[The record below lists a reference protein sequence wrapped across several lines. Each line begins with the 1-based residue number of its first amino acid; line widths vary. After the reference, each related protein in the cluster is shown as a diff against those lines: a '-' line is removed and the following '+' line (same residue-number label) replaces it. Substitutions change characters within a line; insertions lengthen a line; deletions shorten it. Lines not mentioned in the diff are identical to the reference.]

1 MTKLHNESRISS
13 CLAGGKVAT
22 QAGLAG
28 APNFLTL
35 CVWGV
40 VCQWNKM
47 FQSFNSHLS
56 EVVSAEAAPP
66 PKKRHKKRG
75 KLTA

>member
-1 MTKLHNESRISS
+1 
-13 CLAGGKVAT
+13 
-22 QAGLAG
+22 
-28 APNFLTL
+28 
-35 CVWGV
+35 
-40 VCQWNKM
+40 M

-75 KLTA
+75 KLTARFTRVSKKELGYGKTITPM